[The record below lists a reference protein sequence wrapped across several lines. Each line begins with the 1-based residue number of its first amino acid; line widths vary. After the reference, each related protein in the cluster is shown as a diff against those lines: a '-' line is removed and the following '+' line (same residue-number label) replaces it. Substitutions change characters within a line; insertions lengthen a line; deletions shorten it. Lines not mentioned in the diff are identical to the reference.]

1 MMATVPFE
9 TRLDVQTLASLDKWY
24 RENGHAPRTRSDLIF
39 MVVED
44 FAAMLVSGGKMER
57 FDSLNE
63 AAEYF
68 ARVFGSV
75 GKPGRSERTL
85 MAMRRAETLAAD
97 GFNSEYLRPTTK
109 RQLTEE
115 ELQKAVA
122 DAAALLKTPTS
133 VDTLT

>member
-1 MMATVPFE
+1 MATVPFE

-24 RENGHAPRTRSDLIF
+24 RENGHVPRTRSDLIF

-44 FAAMLVSGGKMER
+44 FAAMLVSGGKMQR
-57 FDSLNE
+57 FESLNE

-68 ARVFGSV
+68 SRVFGSV

-97 GFNSEYLRPTTK
+97 GFSGEYLRPTTK
-109 RQLTEE
+109 RQLSDE
-115 ELQKAVA
+115 ELKKAVA
-122 DAAALLKTPTS
+122 DAAALLKTPS
-133 VDTLT
+133 GVDTLT